1 MRRRSLLLT
10 VATALVLAACGV
22 DAASP
27 SPGGNGDGDGDG
39 DQTIFFGTG
48 STEAEAY
55 LVPFLTIGREILS
68 EQGITLE
75 YIALSS
81 DEAVQAA
88 LDRGRVD
95 VALQSSLGLHRAL
108 SAGLSGRFITGL
120 QQHNPFV
127 LVVPGDVT
135 ELSGLEGMRVGIED
149 PTSLSVTVAEV
160 LIREQGGLEPGDD
173 YELVA
178 LSGSSNRAAAL
189 TSGSLDASVLFR
201 AVGEQV
207 ENDSG
212 GDFRIHGGLWDV
224 LDPMLWE
231 GLAASAEFQENPELA
246 EAFAAAVLETNR
258 RFYEGDP
265 AEMAAR
271 KDDHPETATLDID
284 GLIGDFELWQEIEL
298 FPQDGGVSEE
308 AFNGITEF
316 LTDAGQL
323 TEDTTVSYED
333 AVDPSFVDAAQ
344 E

>member
-1 MRRRSLLLT
+1 MGRRSVFLT
-10 VATALVLAACGV
+10 VAVMLVLAACGGGTGSP
-22 DAASP
+22 AAS
-27 SPGGNGDGDGDG
+27 GENGG

-55 LVPFLTIGREILS
+55 LVPLLTIGREILA
-68 EQGITLE
+68 EEGITLE
-75 YIALSS
+75 YVSLSS

-108 SAGLSGRFITGL
+108 SAGLGGKFISGL

-127 LVVPGDVT
+127 LVVPADVT
-135 ELSGLEGMRVGIED
+135 DLSDLAGMRVGIED

-189 TSGSLDASVLFR
+189 QSGSLDASILFR
-201 AVGEQV
+201 AVGEAV
-207 ENDSG
+207 AEETG
-212 GDFRIHGGLWDV
+212 EFRIHGGLWDV

-231 GLAASAEFQENPELA
+231 GLAGSEEFRGNTALA
-246 EAFAAAVLETNR
+246 TTFVEAMIETSR

-265 AEMAAR
+265 AEMAAM
-271 KDDHPETATLDID
+271 KDQYPETETLDLD
-284 GLIGDFELWQEIEL
+284 GLVGDFELWQEIRL
-298 FPQDGGVSEE
+298 FPEDGGVSED
-308 AFNGITEF
+308 AFTAITEL
-316 LTDAGQL
+316 LTEAGQL
-323 TEDTTVSYED
+323 TGDTTVSYDD
-333 AVDPSFVDAAQ
+333 AVDPSFVEAAGG

>member
-1 MRRRSLLLT
+1 MGRRSVFLT
-10 VATALVLAACGV
+10 VAVMLVLAACGGGTGSP
-22 DAASP
+22 AAS
-27 SPGGNGDGDGDG
+27 GENGG

-55 LVPFLTIGREILS
+55 LVPLLTIGREILA
-68 EQGITLE
+68 EEGITLE
-75 YIALSS
+75 YVSLSS

-108 SAGLSGRFITGL
+108 SAGLGGKFISGL

-127 LVVPGDVT
+127 LVVPADVT
-135 ELSGLEGMRVGIED
+135 DLSDLAGMRVGIED

-160 LIREQGGLEPGDD
+160 LIREQGDLEPGDD

-189 TSGSLDASVLFR
+189 QSGSLDASILFR
-201 AVGEQV
+201 AVGEAV
-207 ENDSG
+207 AEETG
-212 GDFRIHGGLWDV
+212 EFRIHGGLWDV

-231 GLAASAEFQENPELA
+231 GLAGSEEFRGNTGLA
-246 EAFAAAVLETNR
+246 TTFVEAMIETSR

-265 AEMAAR
+265 AEMAAM
-271 KDDHPETATLDID
+271 KDQYPETETLDLD
-284 GLIGDFELWQEIEL
+284 GLVGDFELWQEIRL
-298 FPQDGGVSEE
+298 FPEDGGVSED
-308 AFNGITEF
+308 AFTAITEL
-316 LTDAGQL
+316 LTEAGQL
-323 TEDTTVSYED
+323 TGDTTVSYDD
-333 AVDPSFVDAAQ
+333 AVDPSFVEAAGG

>member
-10 VATALVLAACGV
+10 VAATLALAACGGE
-22 DAASP
+22 ATP
-27 SPGGNGDGDGDG
+27 QSPGDGNGNGDG

-55 LVPFLTIGREILS
+55 LVPFLTIGREILAD
-68 EQGITLE
+68 QGITLE

-108 SAGLSGRFITGL
+108 SAGLSGKFITGL

-135 ELSGLEGMRVGIED
+135 DLSGLEGMRVGIED

-160 LIREQGGLEPGDD
+160 LIREQGGLEPGED

-231 GLAASAEFQENPELA
+231 GLAASAEFQENTELA
-246 EAFAAAVLETNR
+246 EAFAAAVIETNR

-265 AEMAAR
+265 AELAER

-298 FPQDGGVSEE
+298 FPRDGGVSEE

-323 TEDTTVSYED
+323 TDDTTVPYED
-333 AVDPSFVDAAQ
+333 AVDPSFVEAVQ
-344 E
+344 